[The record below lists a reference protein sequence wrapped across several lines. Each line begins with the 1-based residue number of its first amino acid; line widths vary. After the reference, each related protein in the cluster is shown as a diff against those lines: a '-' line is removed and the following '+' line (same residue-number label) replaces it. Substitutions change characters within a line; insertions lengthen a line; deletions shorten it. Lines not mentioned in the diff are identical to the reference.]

1 VPDHP
6 LLPAELQRSYRE
18 RGLWEDTSLMEIL
31 VARAT
36 SRPDAPLYLGEE
48 SKTYRE
54 VADAAA
60 GFAAALAADGV
71 GRGDTVVAPLVS
83 GWQATVVS
91 AAASALGAV
100 LAPLPSR
107 CSPAQACL
115 LAEVT
120 EAPVLVISGRV
131 LTRPGWEEVLA
142 DLGARAPSIR
152 RVYVADPGA
161 APAWAEAQG
170 HASVPDACA
179 GASLAD
185 LAAAPR
191 DPTELALL
199 LSTGGTTGPSKVVM
213 HCEQAIVY
221 AAGRYAQL
229 CGLGSGDV
237 VLSAGPYGHASGTV
251 FTLYAPIIAG
261 AAVLPLV
268 FWDPARCVREVT
280 RHGVSWGLFT
290 GTHIYDLLGLPEE
303 EVKGLASLR
312 GISAGSGSDALY
324 LEAERRFGFAIR
336 RMYGLSECLGHALMP
351 LDAALERR
359 MTRDGLPFEGIEAMI
374 LDQAGGEPLGPG
386 EVGEYVVRGPSL
398 FMGYLGRAELT
409 AESVHEG
416 GYLRTGDLMSIDD
429 HGCVKYI
436 GRLKDVIRRA
446 GVNIDPMEVERVLI
460 QHPRIADVS
469 IVGLPDP
476 RLGERAVAAIE
487 RVDGAPP
494 TLDAI
499 VAFLS
504 EREVPIQS
512 HPERLVVVEEIP
524 RTEFGKHNKA
534 KLREQ
539 LLAETE
545 QEDDLD
551 DRNRDQ

>member
-1 VPDHP
+1 VVTVPDHP

-31 VARAT
+31 AARAR

-48 SKTYRE
+48 PKTYGE
-54 VADAAA
+54 VAAAAA
-60 GFAAALAADGV
+60 GFAAALAADGI

-115 LAEVT
+115 LAQVT

-131 LTRPGWEEVLA
+131 LARPGWEEALA
-142 DLGARAPSIR
+142 DLGERAPSIR
-152 RVYVADPGA
+152 RVYVADPDA
-161 APAWAEAQG
+161 APAWAETQG
-170 HASVPDACA
+170 HLSLPDACT
-179 GASLAD
+179 GGSLAT
-185 LAAAPR
+185 LRSPPR
-191 DPTELALL
+191 DPTEIALL
-199 LSTGGTTGPSKVVM
+199 LSTGGTTGPSKVVT

-221 AAGRYAQL
+221 AAGQYAQL

-268 FWDPARCVREVT
+268 SWDPARCVADVSRYA
-280 RHGVSWGLFT
+280 VSWGLLT
-290 GTHIYDLLGLPEE
+290 GTHIYDLLGLPET
-303 EVKGLASLR
+303 EVKGLRSLR

-351 LDAALERR
+351 LTAPPDRR
-359 MTRDGLPFEGIEAMI
+359 MARDGLPFEGIEAMV
-374 LDQAGGEPLGPG
+374 LDQGSGESLGPG

-409 AESVHEG
+409 AESIHAG

-429 HGCVKYI
+429 LGYVKYV

-460 QHPRIADVS
+460 QHSGIADVS
-469 IVGLPDP
+469 VVGLPDP

-487 RVDGAPP
+487 TADGPGP

-499 VAFLS
+499 VGFLA

-539 LLAETE
+539 LLAETG
-545 QEDDLD
+545 
-551 DRNRDQ
+551 